1 MRRLRTILQDERPTD
16 SHCLYLN
23 PKDRTIKALVN
34 GEWVDFG
41 GSGGTQL
48 APGTSVDLTEV
59 NKKLSDFEGLFADI
73 YQKLDGV
80 EDIIDEI
87 LK

>member
-41 GSGGTQL
+41 GSGGT
-48 APGTSVDLTEV
+48 
-59 NKKLSDFEGLFADI
+59 
-73 YQKLDGV
+73 
-80 EDIIDEI
+80 
-87 LK
+87 